1 MEIIFRQ
8 YGSSDS
14 SDEEAMLLIGI
25 VVASEKDKRQKNM
38 WVRDYL
44 KKREG
49 SRAFQLVQETAM
61 FDKEM
66 FHRYMRMSPSAFE
79 ELLSLVA
86 TKTTKKTTN
95 YRIPIPPEQRLSLT
109 IRHLAT
115 GESQVSLSFQYR
127 IGRQTVSKIIPET
140 CIAIYEALAPIHLK
154 KPDSSEQWIQIS
166 KGFENKWNMPHVIG
180 ALDGKH
186 VRIRCPNNSGSF
198 YHNYKGFFSM
208 VLMAICDAH
217 YRFIMFDFGQYGS
230 NNDSGILINSA
241 MGKQLEQ
248 NALGI
253 PSAACLDGCKYDP
266 LPYFLVGDEIFPLKT
281 YLMRP
286 YPGSDITESESV

>member
-1 MEIIFRQ
+1 M
-8 YGSSDS
+8 
-14 SDEEAMLLIGI
+14 
-25 VVASEKDKRQKNM
+25 
-38 WVRDYL
+38 
-44 KKREG
+44 
-49 SRAFQLVQETAM
+49 
-61 FDKEM
+61 
-66 FHRYMRMSPSAFE
+66 
-79 ELLSLVA
+79 
-86 TKTTKKTTN
+86 
-95 YRIPIPPEQRLSLT
+95 
-109 IRHLAT
+109 
-115 GESQVSLSFQYR
+115 SLSFQYR
-127 IGRQTVSKIIPET
+127 IGRQT
-140 CIAIYEALAPIHLK
+140 CIAIYEAIAPNHLK

-186 VRIRCPNNSGSF
+186 VRIRCPNNSGGF

-208 VLMAICDAH
+208 VLIAICDAH

-230 NNDSGILINSA
+230 NNDSGILFNSA
-241 MGKQLEQ
+241 TGKQLEQ

-286 YPGSDITESESV
+286 YTVV

>member
-1 MEIIFRQ
+1 MIYWKLFLDSMD
-8 YGSSDS
+8 SSDS
-14 SDEEAMLLIGI
+14 SDEEAMLLLGI
-25 VVASEKDKRQKNM
+25 VVASEKDKRQKNT

-49 SRAFQLVQETAM
+49 SGAFQLVQETAM

-86 TKTTKKTTN
+86 TKITKKTTN
-95 YRIPIPPEQRLSLT
+95 YRISIPPEQRLSLT

-198 YHNYKGFFSM
+198 YHNYKSFFSM

-217 YRFIMFDFGQYGS
+217 YRFIMFDFGQSGS
-230 NNDSGILINSA
+230 NNDNGILLNSA

-266 LPYFLVGDEIFPLKT
+266 SPYFLVGDEIFPLKT
-281 YLMRP
+281 
-286 YPGSDITESESV
+286 